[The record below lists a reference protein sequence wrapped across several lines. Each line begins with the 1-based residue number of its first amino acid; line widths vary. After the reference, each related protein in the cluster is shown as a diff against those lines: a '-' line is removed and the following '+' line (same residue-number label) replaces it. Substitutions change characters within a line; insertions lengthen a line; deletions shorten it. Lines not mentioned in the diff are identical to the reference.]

1 MASPTIQFVGN
12 LTGDPELRFTKS
24 GKPVA
29 NFSVACNKKRYD
41 ELSREWVDDTT
52 TFLRCTAWD
61 NLGRNVCDT
70 LTKGM
75 CVTGKGSLQQVE
87 YTTRGGEQR
96 TDYQV
101 TVDEI
106 GPSLA
111 FATANVQR
119 NPREG
124 QPQQGGQ
131 SQATGWAVQDKNAG
145 FGGGQAGD
153 DEPPF

>member
-1 MASPTIQFVGN
+1 M
-12 LTGDPELRFTKS
+12 
-24 GKPVA
+24 
-29 NFSVACNKKRYD
+29 
-41 ELSREWVDDTT
+41 DDTT

-75 CVTGKGSLQQVE
+75 RVTGKGTLQQVE
-87 YTTRGGEQR
+87 YTTRDGEQR

-111 FATANVQR
+111 FATASVQR
-119 NPREG
+119 NPRDG

-131 SQATGWAVQDKNAG
+131 TQPTGWTVQDKNAG
-145 FGGGQAGD
+145 FGGGNQDPWNSGAQKDD